1 MQQYK
6 ARTTTPGIVP
16 GSWLSVLLGAVSV
29 LIQRQHQLGIAR
41 ASQYAV
47 PIQGVFADD
56 VGEAGSGL
64 IAGVCADD
72 LADGAGQGLAGAAGY
87 VVVNTRL
94 GLHHGPG
101 SFVNLLDQLRLE
113 SVFRGIPQIHR
124 VPRVRRVIR
133 VRIARHRAL
142 ITWFYMDLILLR

>member
-29 LIQRQHQLGIAR
+29 LIQREHQLGIAR
-41 ASQYAV
+41 AGQYAV

-64 IAGVCADD
+64 IAGV
-72 LADGAGQGLAGAAGY
+72 Y
-87 VVVNTRL
+87 R
-94 GLHHGPG
+94 
-101 SFVNLLDQLRLE
+101 
-113 SVFRGIPQIHR
+113 
-124 VPRVRRVIR
+124 
-133 VRIARHRAL
+133 
-142 ITWFYMDLILLR
+142 